1 MQFNEYKFVD
11 YEAENSIGMSLQK
24 KNTISHL
31 CFTKWTSGSDMFQ
44 I

>member
-11 YEAENSIGMSLQK
+11 YKAENGTGMSLQR
-24 KNTISHL
+24 NSTSHPYI
-31 CFTKWTSGSDMFQ
+31 TKWTSSCDMFQ